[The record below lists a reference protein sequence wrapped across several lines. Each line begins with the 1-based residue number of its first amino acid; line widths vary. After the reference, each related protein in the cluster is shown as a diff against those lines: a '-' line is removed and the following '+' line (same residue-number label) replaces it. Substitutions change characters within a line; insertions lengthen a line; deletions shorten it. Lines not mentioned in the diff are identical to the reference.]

1 VRDRLNS
8 HVVRHVTMCLVL
20 LLREAACSD
29 CCVAPADI
37 LKAGIEIIV
46 MQFPLLLAN
55 TLTL

>member
-1 VRDRLNS
+1 
-8 HVVRHVTMCLVL
+8 MCLVL